1 MSFADTVVL
10 FVLAL
15 LLFGPKKLPL
25 IARQIGKALNE
36 FKRASNEFKA
46 QIESEISQ
54 LEYQERQKK
63 EREEVQKILP
73 PSQPP
78 AESVQSPRF
87 SGAVEPA
94 KANESDSPDGN
105 SGAKSIAESH
115 EINSPAT
122 SDITH
127 A

>member
-15 LLFGPKKLPL
+15 LLFGPKKLPG

-63 EREEVQKILP
+63 EKEQEQKILP
-73 PSQPP
+73 PAAPP
-78 AESVQSPRF
+78 ADSVQSPQL
-87 SGAVEPA
+87 SSPPEPSQNPGHNSA
-94 KANESDSPDGN
+94 ELSSAPAAN
-105 SGAKSIAESH
+105 
-115 EINSPAT
+115 EINSAASP
-122 SDITH
+122 DITH

>member
-15 LLFGPKKLPL
+15 LLFGPKKLPG
-25 IARQIGKALNE
+25 IARQVGKALNE

-63 EREEVQKILP
+63 EKEQEQKILP
-73 PSQPP
+73 AAPH
-78 AESVQSPRF
+78 ADSVQSTQF
-87 SGAVEPA
+87 SSAPEPA
-94 KANESDSPDGN
+94 QNPGPNSAELSSAPAAN
-105 SGAKSIAESH
+105 
-115 EINSPAT
+115 EINSAASP
-122 SDITH
+122 DITN

>member
-15 LLFGPKKLPL
+15 LLFGPKKLPG
-25 IARQIGKALNE
+25 IARQVGKALNE

-63 EREEVQKILP
+63 EKEEEQKILP
-73 PSQPP
+73 PAAPP
-78 AESVQSPRF
+78 ADSVQSPQL
-87 SGAVEPA
+87 SSPPEPSQNPDHNA
-94 KANESDSPDGN
+94 AELNAANEVN
-105 SGAKSIAESH
+105 SA
-115 EINSPAT
+115 AT
-122 SDITH
+122 SNITN

>member
-25 IARQIGKALNE
+25 IAKQIGKALNE
-36 FKRASNEFKA
+36 FKRASNEFKS

-63 EREEVQKILP
+63 YEEERKIL

-78 AESVQSPRF
+78 AETVASTGSELPPP
-87 SGAVEPA
+87 PA
-94 KANESDSPDGN
+94 EGGPVNANVN
-105 SGAKSIAESH
+105 
-115 EINSPAT
+115 AT
-122 SDITH
+122 HDTTN